1 MKKEDAVS
9 RLERTG
15 ENISGLYASAW
26 NTALNP
32 TQYGW
37 ASSILSMASI
47 PVLSAASIGHLVTSA
62 VVKQVDSN
70 TFERLTEFPRDK
82 SDKGGKQ
89 P

>member
-9 RLERTG
+9 RLDRVG
-15 ENISGLYASAW
+15 DKINGLSASAW

-32 TQYGW
+32 TRYGW
-37 ASSILSMASI
+37 ASSIFSIATI
-47 PVLSAASIGHLVTSA
+47 PVLSAASLGHMVTSA
-62 VVKQVDSN
+62 VVNQVNPN

-82 SDKGGKQ
+82 DEKK